1 MSNNATES
9 EKVRCKASV
18 PKSSATKRRTTNENC
33 EQQLAAAKSQYGEN
47 SAEVNKLET
56 KLLQLSTAEQ
66 QLKNQI
72 ETTNR
77 SLKEQEDEA
86 KE

>member
-1 MSNNATES
+1 MQRASLGNNATES
-9 EKVRCKASV
+9 EKLGAKLQYLSQAQQN
-18 PKSSATKRRTTNENC
+18 AAQQTKNC

-66 QLKNQI
+66 QLKTKLKPQI
-72 ETTNR
+72 EV
-77 SLKEQEDEA
+77 
-86 KE
+86 